1 MSTGMTRP
9 RVVFVDDDASI
20 RRLAGQVLEELP
32 IHFVACD
39 SAAAARAALRVQ
51 PAALLI
57 TDLMMPGESGFDLL
71 ASLVADAPL
80 RAGARL
86 VVFSAGL
93 NADTRARLADLD
105 VWRELPKPVSLQELE
120 DCVREALALH
130 ATPTPAAP
138 PTPGPAPGPTPLT
151 AAEQRV
157 VQARFGGDAGL
168 YTAFRDQ
175 VHRQWQE
182 DLAEGTRLCAAAD
195 GPGLRRLAH
204 SLKGVLALLGDD
216 TGAAQARLV
225 EDVAAAGDAAAV
237 TAAWRLLA
245 QHLGSVTVPGA
256 SAR

>member
-1 MSTGMTRP
+1 MSTPVARP

-20 RRLAGQVLEELP
+20 RRLAGMVLEDLP
-32 IHFVACD
+32 IHFIACD
-39 SAAAARAALRVQ
+39 SAAAARAALRAQ

-105 VWRELPKPVSLQELE
+105 VWRELPKPVSLQALE

-130 ATPTPAAP
+130 ATPTPA
-138 PTPGPAPGPTPLT
+138 GPSTSGPTPLT
-151 AAEQRV
+151 AAEERV
-157 VQARFGGDAGL
+157 VQAQFGGDAGL

-175 VHRQWQE
+175 VHRQWRD

-195 GPGLRRLAH
+195 APGLRRLAH

-216 TGAAQARLV
+216 TGAAQARQL
-225 EDVAAAGDAAAV
+225 EEVAAAGDAAAA
-237 TAAWRLLA
+237 TAGWRELA
-245 QHLGSVTVPGA
+245 AHLRAVMAPGA
-256 SAR
+256 SARPGP